1 MFPQNI
7 LRQPKL
13 CVSQSLKCRQINSEL
28 LGRSQFH
35 VMPYYILVTEEQE
48 VDIYTTPEMLTTQEI
63 QDLVGIEGEPA
74 TFEVLDS
81 SNFSDPKIVIICD
94 DDVEPK
100 GLKPTCVTK
109 NGGVIFGQVLILATN
124 NSLHDLCLL
133 DLTQAKMVKEQVKL
147 HPKPKPKEDFS
158 ASLWD

>member
-1 MFPQNI
+1 M
-7 LRQPKL
+7 
-13 CVSQSLKCRQINSEL
+13 
-28 LGRSQFH
+28 
-35 VMPYYILVTEEQE
+35 
-48 VDIYTTPEMLTTQEI
+48 
-63 QDLVGIEGEPA
+63 
-74 TFEVLDS
+74 LDS

-133 DLTQAKMVKEQVKL
+133 DLTQAKMVKEEVKL
-147 HPKPKPKEDFS
+147 HPKKILVLRCGIEIFSNSTPFLPQEPLCDFTS
-158 ASLWD
+158 